1 MFTLLCKFL
10 NASACPIGGARGCV
24 FYGCMSV
31 CVYCISMC
39 EWSHS
44 LDGLPSTYA
53 LNIIFHSPCAFS
65 ALTLLVGRQEGHP
78 AYENWVVECWRG
90 YLSGARCRLAYGP
103 ADATATHCLVHA
115 SVKSRLVVPFWYWLT
130 WVVPDK
136 GMLSSCCCFHPPLI
150 ILTMTMFM
158 VLLSWPM
165 IARVHA
171 VNVMNVD

>member
-1 MFTLLCKFL
+1 MFALLCKFL

-39 EWSHS
+39 GWSHS

-53 LNIIFHSPCAFS
+53 LNIIFHSPC
-65 ALTLLVGRQEGHP
+65 
-78 AYENWVVECWRG
+78 ENWVVECWRG
-90 YLSGARCRLAYGP
+90 YLSVASCRLAYGP

-115 SVKSRLVVPFWYWLT
+115 SVKSRLVLPFWYWLT